1 MTTLAELIAQRS
13 ALEEKIAAI
22 SKTERADAIAKIHT
36 MMQESGLSLADLRGA
51 RGDRTEAHKEGKGAA
66 VPKKAPVKFRD
77 GSGNSWSGRG
87 LQPRWLKAAVAA
99 GKKPEDFA
107 V

>member
-1 MTTLAELIAQRS
+1 MTTLADLLAQRS
-13 ALEEKIAAI
+13 ALEEKIKEV
-22 SKTERADAIAKIHT
+22 SKTERADAIAKIHAL
-36 MMQESGLSLADLRGA
+36 MQESGLSLADLRGDKSA
-51 RGDRTEAHKEGKGAA
+51 KGSAGKGQGAPAKKVAA
-66 VPKKAPVKFRD
+66 KYKD
-77 GSGNSWSGRG
+77 GNGNSWSGRG